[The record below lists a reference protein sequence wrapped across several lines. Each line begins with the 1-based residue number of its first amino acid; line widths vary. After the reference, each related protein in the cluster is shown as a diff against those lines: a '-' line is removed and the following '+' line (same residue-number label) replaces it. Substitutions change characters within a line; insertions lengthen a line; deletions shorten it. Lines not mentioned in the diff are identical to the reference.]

1 MIYLRDPLLTDP
13 NCPYRRYGDASA
25 PPPSEEK
32 WIVGLDLGQA
42 QDFTAMVTLHRT
54 TVQTETARYRE
65 YSCPHIKRWPLGTT
79 YPTIVADLET
89 MLAKLPEPPALVV
102 DATGCGRPVCDMIRR
117 AKLPIR
123 SFTGVV
129 ISGGAVPG
137 RVDNYVTIP
146 KRDLVGAT
154 MEVVQRG
161 RLHIAKGMPETNILV
176 KELRAFRALITTH
189 NSEKYENDWRVAP
202 HDDLILALALALHYD
217 KEQKSL
223 NASHFFLG

>member
-1 MIYLRDPLLTDP
+1 
-13 NCPYRRYGDASA
+13 
-25 PPPSEEK
+25 
-32 WIVGLDLGQA
+32 
-42 QDFTAMVTLHRT
+42 
-54 TVQTETARYRE
+54 
-65 YSCPHIKRWPLGTT
+65 
-79 YPTIVADLET
+79 
-89 MLAKLPEPPALVV
+89 
-102 DATGCGRPVCDMIRR
+102 MIRR
-117 AKLPIR
+117 ARLPIR

-154 MEVVQRG
+154 MVVVQRG

-202 HDDLILALALALHYD
+202 HDDLVLALALALHHD

-223 NASHFFLG
+223 NANHFFLG